1 MNRGIHRLVD
11 RQVKTLGPGRHADGG
26 GLYLIVDASRARR
39 WAFMWTK
46 DGKRRELGLGGLA
59 KVSLATARR
68 RAAEAAE
75 RVGAGGDPIAD
86 RVAAQ
91 VAESQRAAEVQPFGE
106 FADAWFETAVA
117 PGLRNEKHRDTWRAT
132 LQTYCA
138 PLRRKSIADID
149 TADVL
154 SIVRPIWN
162 TKTETAS
169 RIRGRIER
177 VLDAATVLGA
187 RNDKANPARW
197 RGHLDQLLPRPKKLK
212 RGHHPAMDWNDVPA
226 FVAKLRAR
234 DAVTAKALEFIIL
247 TAARAGEALGARWA
261 EIDLAA
267 AVWTVPA
274 SRMKRG
280 REHRVPLTPAAIA
293 VLEAVRP
300 LTGGQPAALVFP
312 GQTRRPMGPE
322 SLEMLRRRMG
332 TGEYTTHG
340 FRSSF
345 RDWAG
350 EETDA
355 PREVAEGCLAHET
368 GNAVERAY
376 RRGDALA
383 KRRELLEGW
392 ASYCCNL
399 ESQSSA
405 SKTGPQRRSGR

>member
-39 WAFMWTK
+39 WAFIWTK

-86 RVAAQ
+86 RAAAQ
-91 VAESQRAAEVQPFGE
+91 MAESQRAAEVQPFGE

-117 PGLRNEKHRDTWRAT
+117 PGLRNEKHRDTWRTT

-138 PLRRKSIADID
+138 PLRERSIADID
-149 TADVL
+149 TTDVL

-177 VLDAATVLGA
+177 VLDAATVMGA

-197 RGHLDQLLPRPKKLK
+197 RGHLDQLLPRPKKLT
-212 RGHHPAMDWNDVPA
+212 RGHHPAMDWKDVPA

-261 EIDLAA
+261 EIDMAA

-280 REHRVPLTPAAIA
+280 RQHRVPLTPAAIA
-293 VLEAVRP
+293 ILEAVRP
-300 LTGGQPAALVFP
+300 LTGGQPAALIFP

-322 SLEMLRRRMG
+322 ALEMLRRRMG
-332 TGEYTTHG
+332 AGHYTTHG

-350 EETDA
+350 EATDA

-376 RRGDALA
+376 RRADALE
-383 KRRELLEGW
+383 KRRELLSRW
-392 ASYCCNL
+392 AAFCSPCTA
-399 ESQSSA
+399 SSTVERDVRA
-405 SKTGPQRRSGR
+405 IRNG